1 MSRSICILLAVYE
14 GEKYLEVLLESVLTQ
29 SCHNWHMMI
38 GDDSSSR
45 NSEFLILKKING
57 YQNLLTFIEG
67 VNKPLGAKKNFA
79 NLAGQCEK
87 PYVMFCDQDDIWHE
101 DKIKI
106 TFERMLEEE
115 KKAPGVP
122 VLVHSDLRVVDS
134 DGNVIADSFFD
145 YQKLPKKVASLD
157 EALVKN
163 NVTGCTVM
171 LNRAAID
178 IAMPIPDEAI
188 MHDWWIACKVIQAG
202 GIISFIDRPLID
214 YRQHGANT
222 IGAHKTTFFSY
233 VRKAFK
239 PKAAYV
245 SYRDVR
251 RQAKAMGAEIGL
263 PKFLWL
269 KARMLFRK

>member
-1 MSRSICILLAVYE
+1 MIDVILTTYE
-14 GEKYLEVLLESVLTQ
+14 GESYLAEQLDSLLAQRDVSFQVLICDDGSTDRTQKILYSYVESLPGK
-29 SCHNWHMMI
+29 I
-38 GDDSSSR
+38 K
-45 NSEFLILKKING
+45 ILPIKER
-57 YQNLLTFIEG
+57 LG
-67 VNKPLGAKKNFA
+67 VKDNFA
-79 NLAGQCEK
+79 RLMAHSTAFHIA
-87 PYVMFCDQDDIWHE
+87 FCDQDDIWHE

-115 KKAPGVP
+115 KRAPGVP
-122 VLVHSDLRVVDS
+122 ILVHSDLRVVDS
-134 DGNVIADSFFD
+134 DGSVIADSFFD
-145 YQKLPKKVASLD
+145 YQKLPKKVASLN

-222 IGAHKTTFFSY
+222 IGAHKTTFLSY

-251 RQAKAMGAEIGL
+251 RQAKAMGVEIGL